1 MTQPQRYISNLM
13 ENVSEGHIAS
23 DDHRLTFA
31 RIKEKLATAEDFEA
45 ELRSLYK
52 VHGLGE
58 FALSLMWIAERV
70 EADPAKIEYNIEE
83 QGLVVDRFREAVG
96 DVAPAPLGDLPTP
109 EISKEMPRQEI
120 ADQEVAGQAAEG
132 RESTEQGAFI
142 EAAPEPVQEET
153 PEMPAHLQMEAV
165 GHIDESEQSVYAPP
179 TSVDA
184 SGFGPLMERFVE
196 AMQSGSEDR
205 EGLLSQVWVEANAI
219 AAPGSG
225 ASDELREFSQYLIEF
240 LNYITE
246 NGFMDDVRVMNI
258 LSNVSGPVA
267 SWAQA
272 SPETRTGTLAEGVEI
287 LKTFKSL
294 FE

>member
-1 MTQPQRYISNLM
+1 M

-31 RIKEKLATAEDFEA
+31 KIREKLANAEDFEG

-52 VHGLGE
+52 VQGLGE
-58 FALSLMWIAERV
+58 FALSLMWVAERA
-70 EADPAKIEYNIEE
+70 EADPGKLEYDAAE

-96 DVAPAPLGDLPTP
+96 DAAPAPLGELPTP
-109 EISKEMPRQEI
+109 GIFMEQPQVETFEQQPIAEEGASFQQEPLP
-120 ADQEVAGQAAEG
+120 
-132 RESTEQGAFI
+132 
-142 EAAPEPVQEET
+142 EAAPEPVVEET
-153 PEMPAHLQMEAV
+153 PEMPAQLQMETP
-165 GHIDESEQSVYAPP
+165 GHIDESEKGVYAPP
-179 TSVDA
+179 TSVDESA
-184 SGFGPLMERFVE
+184 FGPLVERFVE
-196 AMQSGSEDR
+196 AMQSGSEERD
-205 EGLLSQVWVEANAI
+205 GLLSQVLVQANAV

-225 ASDELREFSQYLIEF
+225 GSDDLREFCQYLIEF
-240 LNYITE
+240 LNYINE

-258 LSNVSGPVA
+258 LSNVSSPVS

-272 SPETRTGTLAEGVEI
+272 SPDARTGLLAEGVEI